1 MKSKSQLKKIASR
14 KRKQEHE
21 LIREK
26 KEAEKRLKVAGFHP
40 DQLKARKEIRES
52 RRRYPVELEPII
64 KSGISHRETP
74 YYPSVSTTNNNYV
87 AERKESNKYT
97 GDKLIG
103 IAMMH
108 KSNLIPIFN
117 KDHAKD
123 VSSMRRG

>member
-26 KEAEKRLKVAGFHP
+26 KEAEKKLKLSGYHP
-40 DQLKARKEIRES
+40 DQIKARKDIRES
-52 RRRYPVELEPII
+52 QRRTEVKLEPVVR
-64 KSGISHRETP
+64 SGISYRETP
-74 YYPSVSTTNNNYV
+74 YYPSVSVSGIYV
-87 AERKESNKYT
+87 AEKKESTKYT

-108 KSNLIPIFN
+108 KSNLVPIFN
-117 KDHAKD
+117 QDHAKD